1 MKSMRIIGVSGLLLV
16 LSTSSFAD
24 GLSLVGAQ
32 IAQAYNVDAQQKSYQ
47 LDLQH
52 HEQIEKERL
61 EIERR
66 IAQSDAE
73 HKLQNG
79 STSMSVHS
87 DSDYRVLPSSCMKE
101 GVIEFMCYTGSDNYY
116 NVTKMPDGYRWT
128 GFNTPKHMNWSGQ
141 LTKQGERTVYS
152 GTDASGKAFKKTCSA
167 SACFE

>member
-1 MKSMRIIGVSGLLLV
+1 MKSMRIIGVVGLLFT

-52 HEQIEKERL
+52 NEQVEKERL

-73 HKLQNG
+73 HKLQDGNAAIL
-79 STSMSVHS
+79 VH
-87 DSDYRVLPSSCMKE
+87 DDTDYRVLPKSCMKE
-101 GVIEFMCYTGSDNYY
+101 AVVEFMCSERDNYY
-116 NVTKMPDGYRWT
+116 KVTKLPDGYRWI
-128 GFNTPKHMNWSGQ
+128 GFNTPKNMNWSGQ
-141 LTKQGERTVYS
+141 LTQQGERTVYS
-152 GTDASGKAFKKTCSA
+152 GTDANGKAFRKICSA
-167 SACFE
+167 SACF

>member
-1 MKSMRIIGVSGLLLV
+1 MKSMRVIGAIGLLAT

-47 LDLQH
+47 MDLQH
-52 HEQIEKERL
+52 NEQIEKERL

-79 STSMSVHS
+79 DSSMSANN
-87 DSDYRVLPSSCMKE
+87 DFDYRVLPSRCMKNDLP
-101 GVIEFMCYTGSDNYY
+101 EFMCNAGNDNYY
-116 NVTKMPDGYRWT
+116 KVTKLSDGYRWT
-128 GFNTPKHMNWSGQ
+128 GFNTPKNMSWSGQ
-141 LTKQGERTVYS
+141 LTRQSERTVYS
-152 GTDASGKAFKKTCSA
+152 GTDANGKAFRKTCSA